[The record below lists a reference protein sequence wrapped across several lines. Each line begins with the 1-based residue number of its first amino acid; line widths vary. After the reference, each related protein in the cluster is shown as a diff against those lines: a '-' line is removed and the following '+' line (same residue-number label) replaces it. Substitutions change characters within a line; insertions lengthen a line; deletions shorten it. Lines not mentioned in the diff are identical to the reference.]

1 VPNGGD
7 AALLEPAGPG
17 PFFGSGRKI
26 EPLF

>member
-1 VPNGGD
+1 VPNGGN

-17 PFFGSGRKI
+17 ALFGPGRKI